1 MQAPEKGAAK
11 KKIERIFVEIRKN
24 WLTNLVRYAKMQ
36 KLSDERLAGRTT
48 AQLKKF

>member
-1 MQAPEKGAAK
+1 MQAPGKGAAK
-11 KKIERIFVEIRKN
+11 KANRKNFCGNQKN